1 MGLEILSF
9 TIKDV
14 SDKHNY
20 LDSLG
25 KAQIA
30 IVTRDATI
38 GQAEAKR
45 DWSIRVAEC
54 EKAFKEI
61 QNDADRAVAN
71 AQREKDL
78 AQSGFS
84 QEVNQKKAE
93 ANMAYDLG
101 HSFHFIIFYYFL
113 LNTAVM
119 SNFLLISQGKAAARD
134 S

>member
-38 GQAEAKR
+38 GQADAKR
-45 DWSIRVAEC
+45 DWNIRLAEC

-61 QNDADRAVAN
+61 QNDSDRVVGN

-78 AQSGFS
+78 AQSGFT

-93 ANMAYDLG
+93 ANMSYDLG
-101 HSFHFIIFYYFL
+101 WFSL
-113 LNTAVM
+113 
-119 SNFLLISQGKAAARD
+119 S
-134 S
+134 